1 MELQKRCFH
10 GIFLDM
16 KKTAFTLFKP
26 TLLCL
31 IIIKVISIVIFH
43 CHSQSFKNNL
53 QCFVWLFFSI
63 NLVLFNSRVLIF
75 QKILV
80 SQNFYG
86 EVALCY

>member
-31 IIIKVISIVIFH
+31 MIIKVISIVIFH
-43 CHSQSFKNNL
+43 CHSQSFKKNIR
-53 QCFVWLFFSI
+53 CFVWLFFQLI
-63 NLVLFNSRVLIF
+63 LYCLTLVFLFFKKS
-75 QKILV
+75 
-80 SQNFYG
+80 
-86 EVALCY
+86 